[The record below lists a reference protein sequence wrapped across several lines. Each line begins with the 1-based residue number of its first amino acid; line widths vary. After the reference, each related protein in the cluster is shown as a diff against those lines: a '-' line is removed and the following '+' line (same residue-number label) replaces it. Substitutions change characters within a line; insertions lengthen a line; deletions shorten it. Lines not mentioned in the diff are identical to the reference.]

1 MYFSKQETTMR
12 HQSSA
17 YAVNMEQTHID
28 VKIRKEHLI
37 LQDILADLHGV
48 QERLKIFLV
57 ELNHPYKNWAFIIK
71 EARTFALDY
80 FHLLKVHPYGP
91 DAARIYTKV
100 FQDAFHQTRYL
111 NVRIDSV
118 DHLLFFL
125 QKIISDANDEINR
138 FLPVIEKAFAHIV
151 ELNEPQ
157 FFYYVKS
164 YYQLN
169 QMGRKWLNSCID
181 CNSEVFNAL
190 LIRFYRRTYEYWSKQ
205 KSPIDYFNKTIEPVE
220 NMPDIF
226 PLFENISHKS
236 MKAYQSQLE
245 SYVEQFNCNDPYLTK
260 ALIEM
265 PGFNKIV
272 SWYNSLPSKLGRIAS
287 DEQMGKQWKM
297 ILLFHMMSIEGLSSI
312 HEDVLREINRT
323 VSWLID
329 HQDMAHNRQLLKN
342 TCTTLKNALDIF
354 PGIALTCLQTMG
366 KAVYNTH
373 ENELIYLFIEEI
385 ISMGF
390 QVPDLQ
396 GVGEDWQIRANSVHL
411 QNVIVWMELAELNPM
426 VSQKLFSSLLIH
438 LAMSG
443 LFIKDTDL
451 FPRDITKLLNSSIE
465 PVYNLIKQLARLFP
479 AYFNE
484 IGAEGRLR
492 DISTEMDEIS
502 SRKDRLVHFLRK
514 QSHVESSNQT
524 LELIE
529 SIFRYWL
536 YGNVE
541 LLKGQIPDNI
551 YKRLNPNDTH
561 TTNMRIIIQY
571 LYNIYK
577 DHDEPLTLIL
587 EKSDKEIKDIVFK
600 APEVSEST
608 RKKMYLTMLCYKSL
622 YQKYHLDRIN
632 LHEYL
637 DQCQI
642 QLNYDAFP
650 SIPKIKE
657 LLDETDLIT
666 KVDGLIEVLLQ
677 LKEIILSN
685 IQYEAQENIYRK
697 LHFTIDI
704 PSMFG
709 SYHEKKFD
717 ALAMTFRLEAYVN
730 VCFEHLVE
738 EVDLEL
744 ITRATFFQINT
755 RLKLFN
761 KALRIDGI
769 YSKDFDEQ
777 LKLLSQ
783 ALSKRGFT
791 FTQYIDIFKGIAR
804 AVRRIVQDYF
814 HNIHEHNL
822 VQILKQTNEDDLL
835 AKYRHSGEINYNQE
849 QRHHRV
855 SEIFFRDRIATS
867 LGLKQLDLFI
877 SQILSVLFRQ
887 ADKLPNQLFHALL
900 NYDAERAIS
909 PLSKP
914 KGLVKDVIHMGMKGY
929 NLAQLKGFGL
939 NVPPGFIITTEI
951 FRCREVIENYLPAE
965 KHYRDQIMSEI
976 RRLEGETG
984 KRFGNPD
991 NPLLLSVR
999 SGSSVSQP
1007 GMMDTFLNVG
1017 ISEEIAAG
1025 IAKNPDMEWFAWD
1038 NYRRFLQIF
1047 GMSFGLK
1054 RNQFD
1059 ALMSKFKDEKNVKF
1073 KRNFSGK
1080 EMQELALRYK
1090 KCLLDEKIEI
1100 PENPVE
1106 QLLISINRIIDSWN
1120 SSRAKV
1126 YREIMGI
1133 SDDWGTAVTVQTMV
1147 FGNIHESAGA
1157 GVTFTRRLKGVSQGE
1172 NVQLWGDFTPGN
1184 QGEDVVAGLVKTH
1197 PISIEQARYENRHIT
1212 AALES
1217 LFPKVY
1223 QALKEVASLL
1233 INDKK
1238 WGHQEIEFTFEGPE
1252 EEHLNILQTRDM
1264 ALSSRQNT
1272 SVLDITEENSHQYAG
1287 RGVGIGGGAMSGR
1300 IVFSIEEIHRWRVNE
1315 PDTHLIVVRNDTV
1328 PDDIREI
1335 NEADGLLTGRGGA
1348 TSHAAVV
1355 AHRLGKTCVVG
1366 CSELNCH
1373 EDEQWFQINDFKF
1386 HSGDFISIDGDEGA
1400 VYSGKVKIK
1409 QRQSNGLKKI
1419 LNTKSDI

>member
-1 MYFSKQETTMR
+1 ML

-48 QERLKIFLV
+48 QERLRIFLI

-80 FHLLKVHPYGP
+80 FHLVKVHPHGP
-91 DAARIYTKV
+91 DAAQIFTKV
-100 FQDAFHQTRYL
+100 FQDAFHQTRYAD
-111 NVRIDSV
+111 VRIDSV

-125 QKIISDANDEINR
+125 QKIISDANEEINH
-138 FLPVIEKAFAHIV
+138 FLPVIENAFAYII

-169 QMGRKWLNSCID
+169 QLAIKWLNKVID
-181 CNSEVFNAL
+181 QDVTIFNRL
-190 LIRFYRRTYEYWSKQ
+190 LIRFYRRTYEYWCQQ
-205 KSPIDYFNKTIEPVE
+205 KSPIAYFQKTIEPVE
-220 NMPDIF
+220 NMPDIL
-226 PLFENISHKS
+226 PLFDCISH
-236 MKAYQSQLE
+236 QSIETNQARLE
-245 SYVEQFNCNDPYLTK
+245 SYVSQFQQSDPQLTQS
-260 ALIEM
+260 LIEM

-272 SWYNSLPSKLGRIAS
+272 SWYNALPAKLNRIAP
-287 DEQMGKQWKM
+287 DEQTGKQWKM
-297 ILLFHMMSIEGLSSI
+297 IFLFHMMSIDGLSSI

-342 TCTTLKNALDIF
+342 TCITLKNALDKF
-354 PGIALTCLQTMG
+354 PAIALTCLQTMG
-366 KAVYNTH
+366 KAVYHTH
-373 ENELIYLFIEEI
+373 ENELIFLFLEHV

-390 QVPDLQ
+390 QVPNLQ
-396 GVGEDWQIRANSVHL
+396 GVGADWQIRANSVHL
-411 QNVIVWMELAELNPM
+411 QNVIVWMDLAELNPV
-426 VSQKLFSSLLIH
+426 VSQTLFSSLLIH
-438 LAMSG
+438 LSLSG
-443 LFIKDTDL
+443 FFIKDTDL
-451 FPRDITKLLNSSIE
+451 FPREISKLLNSNIE

-502 SRKDRLVHFLRK
+502 SRKDRLIHFLRK

-524 LELIE
+524 LELVE
-529 SIFRYWL
+529 SIFKYWL
-536 YGNVE
+536 HGDVE
-541 LLKGQIPDNI
+541 ILKGQIPENI
-551 YKRLNPNDTH
+551 FKRLNSNDTY
-561 TTNMRIIIQY
+561 TTDMRKIIQN
-571 LYNIYK
+571 LYDKFK
-577 DHDEPLTLIL
+577 DHEEPFSLIL
-587 EKSDKEIKDIVFK
+587 EKSDKEIKDLVFK
-600 APEVSEST
+600 SPDVSESAH
-608 RKKMYLTMLCYKSL
+608 KKMYLTMLCYKSL
-622 YQKYHLDRIN
+622 HQKYHLDRIN

-637 DQCQI
+637 DQCQK
-642 QLNYDAFP
+642 QLNYESFP
-650 SIPKIKE
+650 SIPRIKE
-657 LLDETDLIT
+657 LIDETDLIT
-666 KVDGLIEVLLQ
+666 KVDGLIEVLFQ
-677 LKEIILSN
+677 LKEIILSEE
-685 IQYEAQENIYRK
+685 QYEVKENIYRK
-697 LHFTIDI
+697 RHFTIDI

-717 ALAMTFRLEAYVN
+717 ALAMTFRLEAYIN
-730 VCFEHLVE
+730 ICFEELLE

-769 YSKDFDEQ
+769 YSIDFDEQ
-777 LKLLSQ
+777 LKLLSL

-814 HNIHEHNL
+814 HTVHEHNL
-822 VQILKQTNEDDLL
+822 VQVLKQTNESDLL
-835 AKYRHSGEINYNQE
+835 AKYRHPGEINYNQE
-849 QRHHRV
+849 HRHHRV

-900 NYDAERAIS
+900 NYDAERSIS

-914 KGLVKDVIHMGMKGY
+914 KGLVQDVIHMGMKGY
-929 NLAQLKGFGL
+929 NLAKLKGFGL
-939 NVPPGFIITTEI
+939 NVPPGFIITSEI
-951 FRCREVIENYLPAE
+951 FRCREVIENYQPAE
-965 KHYRDQIMSEI
+965 NHYRDQILCEI
-976 RRLEGETG
+976 KRLEGETG
-984 KRFGNPD
+984 KEFGNPG

-1025 IAKNPDMEWFAWD
+1025 IAKNSEMEWFAWD

-1059 ALMSKFKDEKNVKF
+1059 FLMSKFKDEKNVKF

-1080 EMQELALRYK
+1080 EMQELALRYQQF
-1090 KCLLDEKIEI
+1090 LLDEHIKI
-1100 PENPVE
+1100 PENPIE
-1106 QLLISINRIIDSWN
+1106 QLLTSINRIIDSWN
-1120 SSRAKV
+1120 SSRAKI

-1157 GVTFTRRLKGVSQGE
+1157 GVTFTRRLKGVTQGE

-1217 LFPKVY
+1217 LFPNIY
-1223 QALKEVASLL
+1223 QALKVVANLL
-1233 INDKK
+1233 INEKK

-1252 EEHLNILQTRDM
+1252 QDHLFILQTRDM
-1264 ALSSRQNT
+1264 ALSMKRNT
-1272 SVLDITEENSHQYAG
+1272 NVLDITEKNSHLYAG

-1300 IVFSIEEIHRWRVNE
+1300 IVFSIDEIHLWRVKE

-1366 CSELNCH
+1366 CSELVCH
-1373 EDEQWFQINDFKF
+1373 EDERWCKVNEFVFKP
-1386 HSGDFISIDGDEGA
+1386 GDFISIDGDQGA

-1409 QRQSNGLKKI
+1409 QHMI
-1419 LNTKSDI
+1419 

>member
-1 MYFSKQETTMR
+1 M

-37 LQDILADLHGV
+37 LQEILADLHGL
-48 QERLKIFLV
+48 QERLRVFLI
-57 ELNHPYKNWAFIIK
+57 ELNHPYKNWGFIIK

-80 FHLLKVHPYGP
+80 FHLFKVHLHGP
-91 DAARIYTKV
+91 DAARIFTKV

-111 NVRIDSV
+111 NVRIDAV
-118 DHLLFFL
+118 DHLLFFI
-125 QKIISDANDEINR
+125 QKIISDTNDEIKR
-138 FLPVIEKAFAHIV
+138 FLPVIEKTFAHIV

-169 QMGRKWLNSCID
+169 QLAAKWINKGID
-181 CNSEVFNAL
+181 SHSEVFNAL
-190 LIRFYRRTYEYWSKQ
+190 LTRFYVRTYDYWYRQ
-205 KSPIDYFNKTIEPVE
+205 KSPIDYFENTIEPIE
-220 NMPDIF
+220 NMPDISS
-226 PLFENISHKS
+226 LFENISHKS
-236 MKAYQSQLE
+236 MKAYQNRVSSSVATFNQNDLQLT
-245 SYVEQFNCNDPYLTK
+245 Q
-260 ALIEM
+260 ALIGL

-272 SWYNSLPSKLGRIAS
+272 SWYNALPVKLGRIAPN
-287 DEQMGKQWKM
+287 EQTGKQWKM
-297 ILLFHMMSIEGLSSI
+297 IVLFHMMSIDGLSTI
-312 HEDVLREINRT
+312 HEDALREINRT

-329 HQDMAHNRQLLKN
+329 HQDMDHNRQLLKK
-342 TCTTLKNALDIF
+342 TCTTLKNALNKF

-366 KAVYNTH
+366 KAVYKTN
-373 ENELIYLFIEEI
+373 ENELIFLFIEQV

-390 QVPDLQ
+390 QVPNLQ

-411 QNVIVWMELAELNPM
+411 QNVIVWMELAERNPE

-438 LAMSG
+438 LALSG
-443 LFIKDTDL
+443 LYIKDTDL
-451 FPRDITKLLNSSIE
+451 FPREITKLLNSNIE

-529 SIFRYWL
+529 SIFKYWL
-536 YGNVE
+536 YGDVT
-541 LLKGQIPDNI
+541 LLKGKIPDNI
-551 YKRLNPNDTH
+551 FKRLNPNDSYTPH
-561 TTNMRIIIQY
+561 MRKIIQY
-571 LYNIYK
+571 LHNIYK
-577 DHDEPLTLIL
+577 DHEEPLALIL
-587 EKSDKEIKDIVFK
+587 EKSDQEIKDIVFK
-600 APEVSEST
+600 APDVSEST
-608 RKKMYLTMLCYKSL
+608 QKKMYLTMLCYKSL

-637 DQCQI
+637 DQCQT
-642 QLNYDAFP
+642 QLNYDIFP

-657 LLDETDLIT
+657 LIDESDLIT

-677 LKEIILSN
+677 LKEIILSAEE
-685 IQYEAQENIYRK
+685 YEAQENIYRK
-697 LHFTIDI
+697 RHFTIDI

-717 ALAMTFRLEAYVN
+717 ALAMTFRLEAYIN
-730 VCFEHLVE
+730 VCFEQLVE

-755 RLKLFN
+755 RMKLFN

-769 YSKDFDEQ
+769 YSIDFDEQ
-777 LKLLSQ
+777 LKLLSL

-804 AVRRIVQDYF
+804 SVRRIVQDYF
-814 HNIHEHNL
+814 HTVHEHNL
-822 VQILKQTNEDDLL
+822 VQILKQINESDLL
-835 AKYRHSGEINYNQE
+835 SKYSHSGEINYNQE

-867 LGLKQLDLFI
+867 LGLKQLDSFI

-887 ADKLPNQLFHALL
+887 ADKLPNKLFHALL

-929 NLAQLKGFGL
+929 NLAKLKGFGL
-939 NVPPGFIITTEI
+939 NVPPGFIVTSEI
-951 FRCREVIENYLPAE
+951 FRCREVIDNYQPAE
-965 KHYRDQIMSEI
+965 KHFRGQILSEI
-976 RRLEGETG
+976 NRLEGETG
-984 KRFGNPD
+984 KVFGDPD

-1025 IAKNPDMEWFAWD
+1025 IAKNADMEWFAWD

-1059 ALMSKFKDEKNVKF
+1059 ALMSKFKDEKKVKF

-1080 EMQELALRYK
+1080 EMQELALRYQK
-1090 KCLLDEKIEI
+1090 FLLDAHIKI
-1100 PENPVE
+1100 PENPMD

-1120 SSRAKV
+1120 SSRAKI
-1126 YREIMGI
+1126 YRDIMGI

-1157 GVTFTRRLKGVSQGE
+1157 GVTFTRRLKGVTQGE
-1172 NVQLWGDFTPGN
+1172 KVQLWGDFTPGN

-1197 PISIEQARYENRHIT
+1197 PISIVQARYDNRHISS
-1212 AALES
+1212 ALES
-1217 LFPKVY
+1217 IFPKVY
-1223 QALKEVASLL
+1223 QALKDVAGLL
-1233 INDKK
+1233 INEKK

-1252 EEHLNILQTRDM
+1252 RDHLFILQTRDM
-1264 ALSSRQNT
+1264 ALSTRKKT
-1272 SVLDITEENSHQYAG
+1272 TFLDITEKNTHQFAG

-1300 IVFSIEEIHRWRVNE
+1300 IVFTIAEIRRWRVNE

-1335 NEADGLLTGRGGA
+1335 NEADGLLTSRGGA

-1366 CSELNCH
+1366 CSELECH
-1373 EDEQWFQINDFKF
+1373 EDEKWCQINEFKF
-1386 HSGDFISIDGDEGA
+1386 KSGDFISIDGDQGA

-1409 QRQSNGLKKI
+1409 EGPSHGLKK
-1419 LNTKSDI
+1419 NSDV

>member
-1 MYFSKQETTMR
+1 
-12 HQSSA
+12 
-17 YAVNMEQTHID
+17 MEQTQID

-37 LQDILADLHGV
+37 LQELLAGLHGV
-48 QERLKIFLV
+48 QERLRVFLI

-80 FHLLKVHPYGP
+80 FHLLKNYPQGP
-91 DAARIYTKV
+91 DAASIYVKV

-111 NVRIDSV
+111 DVRIDSV
-118 DHLLFFL
+118 DHLVFFL
-125 QKIISDANDEINR
+125 QKIISDANEELNR
-138 FLPVIEKAFAHIV
+138 FLPVIEKSFAHIV

-169 QMGRKWLNSCID
+169 QLARKWVN
-181 CNSEVFNAL
+181 NENERHSEVFNAL
-190 LIRFYRRTYEYWSKQ
+190 LVRYYRCTYAYWYKQ
-205 KSPIDYFNKTIEPVE
+205 KSPIDYFEKTIEPIK
-220 NMPDIF
+220 NMPDIK
-226 PLFENISHKS
+226 PLFDNISHKS
-236 MKAYQSQLE
+236 IMTYQARLE
-245 SYVEQFNCNDPYLTK
+245 SFITQYKQDETQLLH
-260 ALIEM
+260 ALIEL

-272 SWYNSLPSKLGRIAS
+272 SWYNMLPAKLSRIAP
-287 DEQMGKQWKM
+287 DEQTGKQWK
-297 ILLFHMMSIEGLSSI
+297 ITLLFHMMSIEGLSSI

-329 HQDMAHNRQLLKN
+329 HQDINHNLQLLKN
-342 TCTTLKNALDIF
+342 TSNTLKNALDKF

-366 KAVYNTH
+366 KAVYNTQ
-373 ENELIYLFIEEI
+373 ENELIFLFIEQI

-390 QVPDLQ
+390 QVPNLQ

-411 QNVIVWMELAELNPM
+411 QNVTVWMDLAERNPA

-438 LAMSG
+438 LALSG
-443 LFIKDTDL
+443 FFIKDTDL
-451 FPRDITKLLNSSIE
+451 FPREITKLLNSNIE
-465 PVYNLIKQLARLFP
+465 PIYNLIKQLARLFP

-492 DISTEMDEIS
+492 DISTEMDEVS
-502 SRKDRLVHFLRK
+502 SRKDRLIHFLRK

-536 YGNVE
+536 YGDVQ
-541 LLKGQIPDNI
+541 LLKGKIPDNI
-551 YKRLNPNDTH
+551 FKRLNPNDMH
-561 TTNMRIIIQY
+561 TKNMRQIIQY
-571 LYNIYK
+571 LFNIYK
-577 DHDEPLTLIL
+577 DTDEPLALIL
-587 EKSDKEIKDIVFK
+587 EKSDQEIKDIVFK
-600 APEVSEST
+600 APDVSEAT
-608 RKKMYLTMLCYKSL
+608 QQKMYLTMLCYKSL

-637 DQCQI
+637 DQCQT
-642 QLNYDAFP
+642 QLNHDAFP
-650 SIPKIKE
+650 SIPRIKE
-657 LLDETDLIT
+657 LLDESDLIT
-666 KVDGLIEVLLQ
+666 KVDGLIEVLIQ
-677 LKEIILSN
+677 LKDIILSKES
-685 IQYEAQENIYRK
+685 YEIKENIYRK
-697 LHFTIDI
+697 RHFTIDI

-709 SYHEKKFD
+709 SYQEKKFD
-717 ALAMTFRLEAYVN
+717 ALAMTFRLEAYIN
-730 VCFEHLVE
+730 VCFEQLIE

-755 RLKLFN
+755 RLKLIN

-769 YSKDFDEQ
+769 YSIDFDEQ
-777 LKLLSQ
+777 LKLLSL

-804 AVRRIVQDYF
+804 AVRRIVQDFF
-814 HNIHEHNL
+814 HTVHEHNL
-822 VQILKQTNEDDLL
+822 VQILKQTKESDLL
-835 AKYRHSGEINYNQE
+835 TKYRHTSEINYNQE

-887 ADKLPNQLFHALL
+887 ADKLPNQLFHSLL
-900 NYDAERAIS
+900 NYDAERSIS

-914 KGLVKDVIHMGMKGY
+914 KGLVQDVIHMGMKGY
-929 NLAQLKGFGL
+929 NLAKLKGFGL

-965 KHYRDQIMSEI
+965 KHYRDQILSEI
-976 RRLEGETG
+976 KRLEGETG
-984 KRFGNPD
+984 KEFGNPD

-1017 ISEEIAAG
+1017 ISEKIAAG
-1025 IAKNPDMEWFAWD
+1025 LAKNPDMEWFAWD

-1059 ALMSKFKDEKNVKF
+1059 TLMSKYKDEKGVKF

-1080 EMQELALRYK
+1080 EMQVLALRYQQF
-1090 KCLLDEKIEI
+1090 LLDENIII
-1100 PENPVE
+1100 PQNPIE

-1120 SSRAKV
+1120 SSRAKT
-1126 YREIMGI
+1126 YRDIMGI

-1157 GVTFTRRLKGVSQGE
+1157 GVTFTRRLKGVTQGE

-1197 PISIEQARYENRHIT
+1197 PVSIVQAQFENRHIT
-1212 AALES
+1212 SALEKI
-1217 LFPKVY
+1217 FPDVY
-1223 QALKEVASLL
+1223 QALKDVAGLL

-1238 WGHQEIEFTFEGPE
+1238 WGHQEIEFTFEGPKRE
-1252 EEHLNILQTRDM
+1252 DLFILQTRDM
-1264 ALSSRQNT
+1264 ALSARKNT
-1272 SVLDITEENSHQYAG
+1272 TVLDITEQNTHQYAG

-1300 IVFSIEEIHRWRVNE
+1300 IVFSIEEIHRWRASE

-1366 CSELNCH
+1366 CSELACY
-1373 EDEQWFQINDFKF
+1373 EDEQWCQINEFKF
-1386 HSGDFISIDGDEGA
+1386 VSGDFISIDGDEGA

-1409 QRQSNGLKKI
+1409 QRQSNGLKQ
-1419 LNTKSDI
+1419 KSV

>member
-1 MYFSKQETTMR
+1 MR
-12 HQSSA
+12 RQSSA

-37 LQDILADLHGV
+37 LQEILADLHGV
-48 QERLKIFLV
+48 QERLRVFLI
-57 ELNHPYKNWAFIIK
+57 EINHPYKNWAFIIK

-80 FHLLKVHPYGP
+80 FHLLKVHTHGP
-91 DAARIYTKV
+91 DAARIYTKM
-100 FQDAFHQTRYL
+100 FQDAFHQTRDL

-125 QKIISDANDEINR
+125 QKIISEANEEINR
-138 FLPVIEKAFAHIV
+138 FLPVIENAFDHIV

-169 QMGRKWLNSCID
+169 QLARKCLNKGID
-181 CNSEVFNAL
+181 GISESFNAL
-190 LIRFYRRTYEYWSKQ
+190 LIRFYRRTYEYWYTQ
-205 KSPIDYFNKTIEPVE
+205 KSPIDYFEKTIEPLE
-220 NMPDIF
+220 NMPDIY
-226 PLFENISHKS
+226 PLFDKISYKS
-236 MKAYQSQLE
+236 MKANQTQLE
-245 SYVEQFNCNDPYLTK
+245 SYVTQFKQTELQLTQS
-260 ALIEM
+260 LIEM

-272 SWYNSLPSKLGRIAS
+272 SWYNTLPAKVSRVAP
-287 DEQMGKQWKM
+287 DEQTGKQWKM
-297 ILLFHMMSIEGLSSI
+297 ILLFHMVSIEGLSSI

-329 HQDMAHNRQLLKN
+329 HQDMAHNRQLLKV
-342 TCTTLKNALDIF
+342 TCTTLKNALDKF

-373 ENELIYLFIEEI
+373 ENELIFLFIEHV

-390 QVPDLQ
+390 QAPDLQ

-411 QNVIVWMELAELNPM
+411 QNVIVWMDLAERNPE

-438 LAMSG
+438 LSLSG
-443 LFIKDTDL
+443 FFIKDTDL
-451 FPRDITKLLNSSIE
+451 FPREITKLLNSNIE
-465 PVYNLIKQLARLFP
+465 PVYNLIKQLARIFP

-524 LELIE
+524 LELVE

-536 YGNVE
+536 YADVE
-541 LLKGQIPDNI
+541 LLKGKIPDNI
-551 YKRLNPNDTH
+551 FRRLNPNDSYAS
-561 TTNMRIIIQY
+561 NMRKIVKY
-571 LYNIYK
+571 LYNTYK
-577 DHDEPLTLIL
+577 DHKEPFSLIL
-587 EKSDKEIKDIVFK
+587 EKSDQEIKEIVFK
-600 APEVSEST
+600 APDVSET
-608 RKKMYLTMLCYKSL
+608 TQKKMYLTMLCYKSL
-622 YQKYHLDRIN
+622 HQKYHLDRVN

-637 DQCQI
+637 DQCKT

-657 LLDETDLIT
+657 LIDESDLIT
-666 KVDGLIEVLLQ
+666 KVDGLIEVMLQ
-677 LKEIILSN
+677 LKEIILSKEH
-685 IQYEAQENIYRK
+685 YEVQENIYRK
-697 LHFTIDI
+697 RHFTIDI

-717 ALAMTFRLEAYVN
+717 ALAMTFRLEAYIN
-730 VCFEHLVE
+730 VCFEQLVE
-738 EVDLEL
+738 DVDLEL

-761 KALRIDGI
+761 KAFRIDGI
-769 YSKDFDEQ
+769 YSIDFDEQ
-777 LKLLSQ
+777 LKLLSL

-814 HNIHEHNL
+814 HTVHEHNL
-822 VQILKQTNEDDLL
+822 VQLLKQTNESDLL
-835 AKYRHSGEINYNQE
+835 AKYRHSGEISYNQE

-914 KGLVKDVIHMGMKGY
+914 KALVQDVIHMGMKGY
-929 NLAQLKGFGL
+929 NLAKLKGYGL
-939 NVPPGFIITTEI
+939 NVPPGFIITSEI
-951 FRCREVIENYLPAE
+951 FRCREVIENYSPAE
-965 KHYRDQIMSEI
+965 KHYRDQILSEVK
-976 RRLEGETG
+976 RLEGETG
-984 KRFGNPD
+984 KEFGNPD

-1025 IAKNPDMEWFAWD
+1025 ISKNTEMEWFAWD
-1038 NYRRFLQIF
+1038 NYRRFLQIY

-1059 ALMSKFKDEKNVKF
+1059 SLMSNFKEEKNVKF
-1073 KRNFSGK
+1073 KRNFSGT
-1080 EMQELALRYK
+1080 EMQELALRYQQF
-1090 KCLLDEKIEI
+1090 LLDENIQI
-1100 PENPVE
+1100 PKNPIE
-1106 QLLISINRIIDSWN
+1106 QLLTSINRIIDSWN
-1120 SSRAKV
+1120 SSRAKT

-1172 NVQLWGDFTPGN
+1172 KIQLWGDFTPGN

-1197 PISIEQARYENRHIT
+1197 PISIEQARYDNRHIT
-1212 AALES
+1212 SALES
-1217 LFPKVY
+1217 LFPNVY
-1223 QALKEVASLL
+1223 QALKEVAKLL
-1233 INDKK
+1233 IKDKK

-1252 EEHLNILQTRDM
+1252 REHLFILQTRDM
-1264 ALSSRQNT
+1264 ALSARHKT
-1272 SVLDITEENSHQYAG
+1272 TVLDITEKNSHHYAG

-1300 IVFSIEEIHRWRVNE
+1300 IVFSIEEIHGWRVKE

-1366 CSELNCH
+1366 CSELACY
-1373 EDEQWFQINDFKF
+1373 EDERWCQVNEFKF
-1386 HSGDFISIDGDEGA
+1386 KSGDFISIDGDEGS
-1400 VYSGKVKIK
+1400 VYSGKLKIK
-1409 QRQSNGLKKI
+1409 QRQSNG
-1419 LNTKSDI
+1419 

>member
-1 MYFSKQETTMR
+1 
-12 HQSSA
+12 
-17 YAVNMEQTHID
+17 MEQTHIE
-28 VKIRKEHLI
+28 VKIRKEHYV
-37 LQDILADLHGV
+37 LQEILADLHGV
-48 QERLKIFLV
+48 QERLKVFLI
-57 ELNHPYKNWAFIIK
+57 ELNHPYKNWGFIIK
-71 EARTFALDY
+71 EARAFALDY
-80 FHLLKVHPYGP
+80 FHLLKLHPKGP
-91 DAARIYTKV
+91 DAANIYARV
-100 FQDAFHQTRYL
+100 FLDAFHQTRYL
-111 NVRIDSV
+111 EVRIDSV
-118 DHLLFFL
+118 DHLLFFI
-125 QKIISDANDEINR
+125 QKIISDANEKIMH
-138 FLPVIEKAFAHIV
+138 FLPVVSKAFAHIV

-169 QMGRKWLNSCID
+169 QLARRFVNKGID
-181 CNSEVFNAL
+181 GNSESLNTL
-190 LIRFYRRTYEYWSKQ
+190 LIRFYRRTYDYWYHQ
-205 KSPIDYFNKTIEPVE
+205 KSPIDYFEKSIEPVN

-226 PLFENISHKS
+226 PLFENISH
-236 MKAYQSQLE
+236 QSIKTNQTRLE
-245 SYVEQFNCNDPYLTK
+245 SYITQFKLNDPQLTQT
-260 ALIEM
+260 LIEM

-272 SWYNSLPSKLGRIAS
+272 SWYNGLPHKLSQIAP
-287 DEQMGKQWKM
+287 DEQTGKQWKM
-297 ILLFHMMSIEGLSSI
+297 ILLFHMMSLEGLSSI
-312 HEDVLREINRT
+312 HADVLREINRT

-329 HQDMAHNRQLLKN
+329 HQDMAHNKQLLQN
-342 TCTTLKNALDIF
+342 TCTTLKNALDKF

-373 ENELIYLFIEEI
+373 ENELIFLFIEHV

-396 GVGEDWQIRANSVHL
+396 GVGADWQIRANSVHL
-411 QNVIVWMELAELNPM
+411 QNVIVWMELAERNPV
-426 VSQKLFSSLLIH
+426 VSHKLFSSLLIH

-443 LFIKDTDL
+443 FYIKDTDL
-451 FPRDITKLLNSSIE
+451 FPREITKLLNSNIE

-536 YGNVE
+536 YGDVE
-541 LLKGQIPDNI
+541 LLQGKIPENI
-551 YKRLNPNDTH
+551 YKRLNPNDNH
-561 TTNMRIIIQY
+561 TSNMRKIIQH
-571 LYNIYK
+571 LFLIYK
-577 DHDEPLTLIL
+577 DHEEPLSLIL

-600 APEVSEST
+600 APDVSESSQN
-608 RKKMYLTMLCYKSL
+608 KMYLTMLCYKSL

-637 DQCQI
+637 DQCQK
-642 QLNYDAFP
+642 QFNYDAFP
-650 SIPKIKE
+650 SITKIKE
-657 LLDETDLIT
+657 LLDESDLIT
-666 KVDGLIEVLLQ
+666 KVDGLINVLLQ
-677 LKEIILSN
+677 LKEIILSEK
-685 IQYEAQENIYRK
+685 QYEAQENIYRK
-697 LHFTIDI
+697 RHFTIDI

-717 ALAMTFRLEAYVN
+717 ALAMTFRLEAYIN
-730 VCFEHLVE
+730 VCFEQLVE

-761 KALRIDGI
+761 KALSIDGI
-769 YSKDFDEQ
+769 YSSDFNEQ
-777 LKLLSQ
+777 LKLLIL

-814 HNIHEHNL
+814 HTVHEHNL
-822 VQILKQTNEDDLL
+822 EQMLKQTNESDLL
-835 AKYRHSGEINYNQE
+835 AKYRHASEINYNQE

-887 ADKLPNQLFHALL
+887 ADKLPNKLFHALL

-914 KGLVKDVIHMGMKGY
+914 KGLVQDVLHMGMKGY
-929 NLAQLKGFGL
+929 NLAKLKGFGL

-965 KHYRDQIMSEI
+965 KHYKDQILSEI
-976 RRLEGETG
+976 KRLEGETG
-984 KRFGNPD
+984 KAFGNPD

-1017 ISEEIAAG
+1017 ISEEVAAG
-1025 IAKNPDMEWFAWD
+1025 IAKNPEMEWFAWD

-1059 ALMSKFKDEKNVKF
+1059 YLMSRYKDEKNVKF
-1073 KRNFSGK
+1073 KRNFTGK
-1080 EMQELALRYK
+1080 EMQELALKYQQF
-1090 KCLLDEKIEI
+1090 LLDEHIEI
-1100 PENPVE
+1100 PENPIE

-1120 SSRAKV
+1120 SSRAKI
-1126 YREIMGI
+1126 YRDIMGI

-1172 NVQLWGDFTPGN
+1172 NIQLWGDFTPGN

-1197 PISIEQARYENRHIT
+1197 PISIVQAQYENRHIT

-1217 LFPKVY
+1217 LFPDVY
-1223 QALKEVASLL
+1223 QALKNVAGLL
-1233 INDKK
+1233 INEKK

-1252 EEHLNILQTRDM
+1252 QNHLFILQTRDM
-1264 ALSSRQNT
+1264 ALSARHNT
-1272 SVLDITEENSHQYAG
+1272 NVLDITEKNSHQYAG
-1287 RGVGIGGGAMSGR
+1287 RGVGIGGGAISGR
-1300 IVFSIEEIHRWRVNE
+1300 IVFSIAEIHRWRVEE

-1335 NEADGLLTGRGGA
+1335 NEADGLLTGRGGS

-1366 CSELNCH
+1366 CSELVCH
-1373 EDEQWFQINDFKF
+1373 EDERWCQVNDFQFK
-1386 HSGDFISIDGDEGA
+1386 SGDFISIDGEEGA
-1400 VYSGKVKIK
+1400 VYSGKIKIK
-1409 QRQSNGLKKI
+1409 
-1419 LNTKSDI
+1419 KSHSK